1 VLLTS
6 RQACCQELALRDR
19 ESFSA
24 AMLTIGTMLGRKRLP
39 TPSAVFLCVATASFV
54 AAPSVTSCLNGAEP
68 EQLPPNIL
76 IITADNL
83 GYGDLPC
90 YNPAS
95 PIKAPNLDRL
105 ASQGARLTSFYTAS
119 PTCTVSRACL
129 LTGRIPQ
136 RHGLEDQ
143 LPGLA
148 GNYGVGLN
156 HGEILIPQVL
166 KNAPTPYATG
176 CFGKWN
182 IGFARGS
189 RPTERGFDE
198 FLGHASGNIDY
209 YHHIYN
215 GKHDLFQG
223 TEEFHA
229 DGKYSTELFADAAI
243 DFIQRKSQAKHPWF
257 CYLPFN
263 APHFPNAKNKQPG
276 QPNIWQA
283 PDHAFAAYGM
293 SPDETDPK
301 RRYDAVVTALD
312 EAIGRVLDAVDEAGM
327 SEQTFVFFYSDNGA
341 FRLNR
346 TGLDVGVNDPLRQG
360 GVTCWEGGLRVA
372 ALTRWPG
379 KIEAG
384 SVILQPLWSP
394 DLMIACAELAGA
406 RLPAERVFD
415 GKNPMPVLMTR
426 AASPHLSFFFSYRT
440 HAALRQGDWK
450 IVREKPNDPWQ
461 LFNLGTDLGELR
473 NLAGDDAGRV
483 AELTRAFAAW
493 RESF

>member
-1 VLLTS
+1 L
-6 RQACCQELALRDR
+6 LALVPLCLA
-19 ESFSA
+19 ENA
-24 AMLTIGTMLGRKRLP
+24 NHQP
-39 TPSAVFLCVATASFV
+39 T
-54 AAPSVTSCLNGAEP
+54 
-68 EQLPPNIL
+68 NIL

-105 ASQGARLTSFYTAS
+105 ASEGVRLTNFYTAS

-148 GNYGVGLN
+148 GNYGVGLS
-156 HGEILIPQVL
+156 HDEILIPQVL

-182 IGFARGS
+182 IGFAEGS

-209 YHHIYN
+209 YHHIYS
-215 GKHDLFQG
+215 GKHDLFRG

-229 DGKYSTELFADAAI
+229 DGEYSTDLFADAAI
-243 DFIQRKSQAKHPWF
+243 DFMQRKSKAKQPWF

-276 QPNIWQA
+276 QPNNWQA
-283 PDHAFAAYGM
+283 PDRSFAAYGM
-293 SPDETDPK
+293 SPDEADPK
-301 RRYDAVVTALD
+301 KRYDAVVTALD
-312 EAIGRVLDAVDEAGM
+312 EAIGRVLDAVDALGM
-327 SEQTFVFFYSDNGA
+327 TKQTFVFFYSDNGA
-341 FRLNR
+341 FRLGRN
-346 TGLDVGVNDPLRQG
+346 GLDVGVNEPLRSG

-372 ALTRWPG
+372 AIARWPG
-379 KIEAG
+379 KIAAG
-384 SVILQPLWSP
+384 TVVTQPLWSP
-394 DLMIACAELAGA
+394 DLMVACADLAGT
-406 RLPAERVFD
+406 RLPEDRVFD
-415 GKNPMPVLMTR
+415 GKNPLSTIMTR
-426 AASPHLSFFFSYRT
+426 AASPHESLYFSYRA
-440 HAALRQGDWK
+440 HAALRRGDWK
-450 IVREKPNDPWQ
+450 IVREKPDQPWQ
-461 LFNLGTDLGELR
+461 LFDLARDIGESR
-473 NLAGDDAGRV
+473 NLADEHPNRV
-483 AELTRAFAAW
+483 AELEQGFAAW
-493 RESF
+493 QTSF